1 MDVFDGDYPRADN
14 AWDELVW
21 IWRHTDAPK
30 PCKVEII
37 DGLVT
42 VAPFAGNAHQALA
55 ARVQRRLYEV
65 IPQDWGVHQWLG
77 TATPS
82 RLGLYIPDLAVVP
95 RMELREGDDDFV
107 SASTAELVVEITS
120 PATAHH
126 DRTAKAA
133 GYAAAGVPLYLLI
146 DGLAPGG
153 PVVTL
158 YGEPGDGAY
167 RALCV
172 RGWGES
178 VTLPHPFDL
187 VLDAD
192 AFSPGRSGLT
202 PAAPPPPPVPV
213 PPAGSTPGWPPGP
226 GSRRRGS
233 CSRT

>member
-1 MDVFDGDYPRADN
+1 MDVFDGDYLKADN
-14 AWDELVW
+14 AWEELVW
-21 IWRHTDAPK
+21 IWWHTDAPK

-55 ARVQRRLYEV
+55 AGVQQRLYEV
-65 IPQDWGVHQWLG
+65 IPQDWDVHQWLG

-82 RLGLYIPDLAVVP
+82 RLGLYVPDLAVVP
-95 RMELREGDDDFV
+95 HRELREGDDDFV

-153 PVVTL
+153 PTVTL
-158 YGEPGDGAY
+158 HGGPENGVY
-167 RALCV
+167 RSLCAK
-172 RGWGES
+172 GSGES
-178 VTLPHPFDL
+178 VTLPQPFDL

-192 AFSPGRSGLT
+192 ASLLG
-202 PAAPPPPPVPV
+202 
-213 PPAGSTPGWPPGP
+213 
-226 GSRRRGS
+226 
-233 CSRT
+233 